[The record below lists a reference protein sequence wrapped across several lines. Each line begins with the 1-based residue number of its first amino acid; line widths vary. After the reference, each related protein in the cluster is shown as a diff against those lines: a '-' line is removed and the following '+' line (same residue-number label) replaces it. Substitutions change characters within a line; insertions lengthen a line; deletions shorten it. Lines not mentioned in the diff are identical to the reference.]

1 MLCKTM
7 YSHVFIWGSFGEF
20 LKGQARQ
27 LHRKFT
33 PPSLPE
39 KGGILFGSTESMFG
53 SASEIHILVLVG
65 SPYMDWNRLTAF
77 ALLSARK
84 YPHQTVHQLK
94 LTHLLM

>member
-7 YSHVFIWGSFGEF
+7 YSHVFIWGELWGNFKRTGATTSP
-20 LKGQARQ
+20 QI
-27 LHRKFT
+27 

-39 KGGILFGSTESMFG
+39 KGDFVYSTESMFG
-53 SASEIHILVLVG
+53 SASEIHVLVLVG

>member
-1 MLCKTM
+1 M
-7 YSHVFIWGSFGEF
+7 
-20 LKGQARQ
+20 
-27 LHRKFT
+27 
-33 PPSLPE
+33 
-39 KGGILFGSTESMFG
+39 TESMSG
-53 SASEIHILVLVG
+53 SASEIHVLVLVG

>member
-7 YSHVFIWGSFGEF
+7 YSHVFIWGSFGET
-20 LKGQARQ
+20 LKGQAQQ
-27 LHRKFT
+27 LHRKFN
-33 PPSLPE
+33 PPFFTGE
-39 KGGILFGSTESMFG
+39 GGYFVYLTESMFG
-53 SASEIHILVLVG
+53 SASEIHVLVLVG

-77 ALLSARK
+77 ALFSGRK

>member
-1 MLCKTM
+1 M
-7 YSHVFIWGSFGEF
+7 
-20 LKGQARQ
+20 
-27 LHRKFT
+27 
-33 PPSLPE
+33 
-39 KGGILFGSTESMFG
+39 FGSTESMFG